1 MYLFYPTVVLIS
13 HKAWKSIFRGHLY
26 RGILQTNNNESM
38 QDILLEN
45 NNDLKIV
52 NGDFDIGVSDYQ
64 QQKLIVA
71 THKGEWKEHPEV
83 GVGITQ
89 MIADDLYT
97 EMLIEIKKQLEYD
110 GMQIDNVS
118 LKENGKLFIDGF
130 YK

>member
-1 MYLFYPTVVLIS
+1 
-13 HKAWKSIFRGHLY
+13 
-26 RGILQTNNNESM
+26 M
-38 QDILLEN
+38 QDILLDN

-118 LKENGKLFIDGF
+118 LKENGKLFIEGT
-130 YK
+130 Y

>member
-1 MYLFYPTVVLIS
+1 
-13 HKAWKSIFRGHLY
+13 
-26 RGILQTNNNESM
+26 M
-38 QDILLEN
+38 QDILLDN

-89 MIADDLYT
+89 MIANDHYT

>member
-1 MYLFYPTVVLIS
+1 
-13 HKAWKSIFRGHLY
+13 
-26 RGILQTNNNESM
+26 M
-38 QDILLEN
+38 QDILLDN

>member
-1 MYLFYPTVVLIS
+1 
-13 HKAWKSIFRGHLY
+13 
-26 RGILQTNNNESM
+26 M

>member
-1 MYLFYPTVVLIS
+1 
-13 HKAWKSIFRGHLY
+13 
-26 RGILQTNNNESM
+26 M
-38 QDILLEN
+38 QDILLDN

-89 MIADDLYT
+89 MIADDRYT
-97 EMLIEIKKQLEYD
+97 EMLIETKKQLEYD

>member
-1 MYLFYPTVVLIS
+1 
-13 HKAWKSIFRGHLY
+13 
-26 RGILQTNNNESM
+26 M
-38 QDILLEN
+38 QDILLDN

-118 LKENGKLFIDGF
+118 LKENGKLFIDGT
-130 YK
+130 Y